1 MDEWGRVHWRHILTQ
16 HQVCVDVEWT
26 ICVHDGVVGS
36 RHGRL
41 AVGGLNWESGRTM
54 GGKAHARS
62 RPWSDWFACSFTERS
77 AATILCYAPGWRDCF
92 GSNAGVAPCSLA
104 VRLRDSCERR
114 GEGIGR
120 RGEGE
125 RDSST
130 SEDGLR
136 LGRRPWCCTAVL
148 SLLRV

>member
-1 MDEWGRVHWRHILTQ
+1 MEPFVWPACGRMGAGALAPRLDAAPSGRRVAIR
-16 HQVCVDVEWT
+16 
-26 ICVHDGVVGS
+26 VHDGVVGS

-92 GSNAGVAPCSLA
+92 GSNAGVAASMQLGC
-104 VRLRDSCERR
+104 SCE
-114 GEGIGR
+114 G
-120 RGEGE
+120 
-125 RDSST
+125 ST
-130 SEDGLR
+130 
-136 LGRRPWCCTAVL
+136 
-148 SLLRV
+148 